1 MIKKYKYSLILSL
14 IILILSL
21 KSAEDLNKVKFI
33 NIPHFDKFVHSC
45 MYFALM
51 SLILY
56 ESRKQTLKVS
66 NVMLLAAFPFI
77 YGILLEI
84 LQSTVTTTRNG
95 SFYDA
100 LFNTLG
106 ILLSI
111 LLWIILRKVYRSNSD
126 SYTS

>member
-1 MIKKYKYSLILSL
+1 MIKKYKFSLVLSL
-14 IILILSL
+14 VILILSL
-21 KSAEDLNKVKFI
+21 KSAEDLNKVQFL

-51 SLILY
+51 SLLIY
-56 ESRKQTLKVS
+56 ETRRHSLKVP

-84 LQSTVTTTRNG
+84 LQSTVTTTRSG

-100 LFNTLG
+100 AFNTLG
-106 ILLSI
+106 IFLSI
-111 LLWIILRKVYRSNSD
+111 LVWIIIRRVQREQIK
-126 SYTS
+126 